1 VARKKIIKIRNL
13 WIFLIFAFIVGIF
26 MIFPFKTEK
35 IQSILFPELWTYGY
49 EEVKVSAEVIGD
61 EGIITLTSDCY
72 QIVAHT
78 EASQAE
84 SIKNGLEGKI
94 AFRPNSHDLIKAAF
108 NNFGIEVLMV
118 KITEVKN
125 NTLFGKLILRQNGK
139 ILSLDSRPSDA
150 TAIAVRTNSP
160 IYVKT
165 ELLQEFGKK
174 IC

>member
-1 VARKKIIKIRNL
+1 VARKKIKKFRNL
-13 WIFLIFAFIVGIF
+13 WIFLFFAFLVGIF
-26 MIFPFKTEK
+26 VAFPFKTEK
-35 IQSILFPELWTYGY
+35 AQLILFPELWTYGY
-49 EEVKVSAEVIGD
+49 EKVKVSAEVVGD
-61 EGIITLTSDCY
+61 QGVITLTSDCY
-72 QIVAHT
+72 QIVAYT

-125 NTLFGKLILRQNGK
+125 NTFFGKLILKQNEK

-160 IYVKT
+160 IYIKT
-165 ELLQEFGKK
+165 ELLEEFGRK